1 MSEETTETFIVPTYF
16 NQKDCAKTVEPTD
29 INEDT
34 IVKIPMGADKNKL
47 IIYIQADGNLEI
59 VLKAKGI
66 YSDKTL
72 TCESGKI
79 AVLRAFESAW
89 YKHEDGCLH
98 LQFTP
103 SSGATASVVATEEG

>member
-1 MSEETTETFIVPTYF
+1 MSEDTTETFIVPTYF
-16 NQKDCAKTVEPTD
+16 NQKDCAKAVEAVSIT
-29 INEDT
+29 EDT
-34 IVKIPMGADKNKL
+34 VVKIPMGADKNKL

-59 VLKAKGI
+59 TLKGKGI

-89 YKHEDGCLH
+89 YKQEDGCIH

-103 SSGATASVVATEEG
+103 ANDTSTSVVATEEV